1 MSTTTM
7 SVHVGKNTGGKGRL
21 KVKVDDYRSAASES
35 DYCFATVKFLMAD
48 TEIILFMDDLNSIY
62 ELGRAIM
69 DTVEIE
75 RPTLVEKA
83 DADAEDF
90 PDFVGE

>member
-1 MSTTTM
+1 M
-7 SVHVGKNTGGKGRL
+7 SVHVGKNTGGKDRL
-21 KVKVDDYRSAASES
+21 KVKVDNYPSEASMTNYS
-35 DYCFATVKFLMAD
+35 FATVKFLVEDM
-48 TEIILFMDDLNSIY
+48 EITLFMNNLDTIY

-75 RPTLVEKA
+75 RPTFAEEA
-83 DADAEDF
+83 DAHAEDF